1 MKQFRMKQKNKEE
14 DFLSMLLG
22 TLWLSLL
29 ENTSAGKRI
38 NRVEEKIIRAY
49 YGSKGSS
56 IKDLR
61 SR

>member
-1 MKQFRMKQKNKEE
+1 MKQKNKEE

-22 TLWLSLL
+22 TLWASLL

-49 YGSKGSS
+49 YGSKGSA

>member
-1 MKQFRMKQKNKEE
+1 MKQKNKEE

-22 TLWLSLL
+22 TLWASLL
-29 ENTSAGKRI
+29 ENMSAGKRI

>member
-22 TLWLSLL
+22 TLWASLL

-38 NRVEEKIIRAY
+38 NRVEEKIIRTY

>member
-1 MKQFRMKQKNKEE
+1 MKQKNKEE

-22 TLWLSLL
+22 TLRESLL
-29 ENTSAGKRI
+29 ENMSAGKRT
-38 NRVEEKIIRAY
+38 NRVEEKIIRDY

-61 SR
+61 FR